1 MDEVRIMEGRKVVV
15 LGAAGFIGRA
25 CVRALAD
32 AGAHVIGIGSGKDAV
47 PGAHRWLSLD
57 LFQQGLPDEVLSGLD
72 VLLHMAWRNIPGRGN
87 SDMKGDVLTNVAS
100 AVGIFEQAARAGARR
115 IVYASSGGTIYG
127 RAEVPTPEDALMAPI
142 GGYGAGKAAAEM
154 FLHAIHHVHGIQT
167 CAMRIANPYGPGQ
180 YPDRGQGFIATAIA
194 HTLRRQPI
202 EIFGS
207 IEMSRDYFYVDD
219 VARGIVMACADERPQ
234 VTWNIGSGRD
244 LTMQQVLDLVFQ
256 AVGHDTEIRHGQSR
270 PMDIARMA
278 LDISRIE
285 AELGWRPTTGMEAG
299 LARTVE
305 WVRSVIAA

>member
-1 MDEVRIMEGRKVVV
+1 MNEVRIMEGRKVAV
-15 LGAAGFIGRA
+15 LGAGGFIGRA
-25 CVRALAD
+25 CVEALAA
-32 AGAHVIGIGSGKDAV
+32 AGAHVVGIGSGSDAV
-47 PGAHRWLSLD
+47 PGAAEWLTLD
-57 LFQQGLPDEVLSGLD
+57 LFAQDIPAGILADLD

-87 SDMKGDVLTNVAS
+87 ADMKGDVLTNVAS
-100 AVGIFEQAARAGARR
+100 AVGVFEQVARAGVRR

-127 RAEVPTPEDALMAPI
+127 RADVPTPESTLMAPI

-207 IEMSRDYFYVDD
+207 IEMSRDYLYIDD
-219 VARGIVMACADERPQ
+219 VANGIVMACADQRPQ

-244 LTMQQVLDLVFQ
+244 LSLQQVLDLVFE

-278 LDISRIE
+278 LDISQIR
-285 AELGWRPTTGMEAG
+285 AELGWHPATDMKAG
-299 LARTVE
+299 LAPTVD
-305 WVRSVIAA
+305 WVRGVIAA